1 MIEVLRSETFNRWLK
16 KLRDRRAAM
25 RIAARIDRLAFGN
38 PGDVEPIGNGLSEL
52 RIDYGP
58 GYRVY
63 YVQQD
68 MFLIVLLCAGTK
80 KTQQK
85 DIAKAK
91 RLAKQWNQ

>member
-1 MIEVLRSETFNRWLK
+1 MIEVVKSEAFNRWLK

-38 PGDVEPIGNGLSEL
+38 PGDVVPIGNGLSEL

-58 GYRVY
+58 GYRLY
-63 YVQQD
+63 YVQQG
-68 MFLIVLLCAGTK
+68 MVLIVLLCAGTK
-80 KTQQK
+80 QTQQK

-91 RLAKQWNQ
+91 RLAKEWNQ

>member
-1 MIEVLRSETFNRWLK
+1 MIEVVRAETFNRWLK
-16 KLRDRRAAM
+16 KLHDRRAAM

-63 YVQQD
+63 YMQQGLV
-68 MFLIVLLCAGTK
+68 LIVILCAGTK
-80 KTQQK
+80 QKQHK
-85 DIAKAK
+85 DITKAK
-91 RLAKQWNQ
+91 RLAEEWIK